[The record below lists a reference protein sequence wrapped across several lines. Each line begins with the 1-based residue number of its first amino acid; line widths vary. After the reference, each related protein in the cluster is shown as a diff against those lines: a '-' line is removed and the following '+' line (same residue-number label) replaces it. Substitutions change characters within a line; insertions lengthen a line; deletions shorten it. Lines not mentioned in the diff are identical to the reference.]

1 MDHTITVGYEND
13 IEKVKASLRRTAE
26 EHPLVMDKD
35 KTFVRVL
42 AYNDYNIAFAFR
54 VWCKTEDYWTV
65 YHDML
70 EQLKK
75 NFDAEGITMA
85 FPTYNILTPKE

>member
-1 MDHTITVGYEND
+1 
-13 IEKVKASLRRTAE
+13 
-26 EHPLVMDKD
+26 MDKD
-35 KTFVRVL
+35 NIFVRVS

-54 VWCKTEDYWTV
+54 MWCKTEDYWTV

-85 FPTYNILTPKE
+85 FPTYTILTQRNNKGWHRS